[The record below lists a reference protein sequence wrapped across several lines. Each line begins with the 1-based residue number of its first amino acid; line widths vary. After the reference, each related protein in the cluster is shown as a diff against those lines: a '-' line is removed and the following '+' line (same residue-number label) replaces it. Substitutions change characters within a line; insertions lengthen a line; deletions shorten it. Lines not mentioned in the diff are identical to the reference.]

1 MLNVVMLSF
10 VAPGWGRRPNNTDF
24 FTKLSRFTSYKQLH
38 PLLQM
43 YLAYCFGDL
52 IRKNRVETFFFTNLD
67 KLDTSRVFDK
77 KVNTNETIH
86 LTKYNPRGFN

>member
-10 VAPGWGRRPNNTDF
+10 VAPGWGHRPNNTEF

-38 PLLQM
+38 PLLLM
-43 YLAYCFGDL
+43 DPAYCFGDL
-52 IRKNRVETFFFTNLD
+52 IRKNRFVSFFATLD
-67 KLDTSRVFDK
+67 KLDTSKVLDK
-77 KVNTNETIH
+77 KVKMNETGQ